1 MKAKLIVLLMVVAS
15 APTLAV
21 PPTIHVTWDET
32 PAPESPDDYE
42 ITTTDADFPDVEL
55 RTGSLTWRI
64 WSTDTDNA
72 GGVGD
77 IGVISSPHPQNFA
90 VAILDP
96 SDGAGAR
103 DVTAIRLAPSSAG
116 NYSNVTGHPVVGSVI
131 SGTLMDELV
140 VQADGSGT
148 GGEVALSIGSG
159 PVTANMT
166 IHKLNYFGTSGVVS
180 GTIDVDVLA
189 GLATFSIF
197 TGTLNI
203 GATTGDGAIV
213 RIFDPTPGAVTI
225 SEMGS
230 GFRAFI
236 AGGVAQSG
244 VLTFG
249 DFVGLAV
256 VEIGQGIA
264 GGSEVAGHLHFLDGI
279 PQGVDVTVASEL
291 TSTGVIELFAQPMLG
306 ILKVDGGSG
315 TVWGGSVNGLVAFG
329 FETGNDTGFA
339 GAAQFTTL
347 KAGGTIAIAGDLDG
361 SVLLTETNAGELT
374 VSGDLSASGEIEV
387 YESLIGSISV
397 LGDAV
402 GEITFGDGGAGSV
415 SVDGHISG
423 PLLIEGSTQV
433 NITADADTDG
443 VGDITGDVLCLGAFD
458 GGICGANIPPGGPLP
473 ANISLAPG
481 PNATICGEPSC
492 LCNAPGCGTVDCNSN
507 QTRDECDIAE
517 GTSQDCNV
525 NMLPDECEPG
535 SPFPAGLISCG
546 PMFGQSLWR
555 TQNNVMRLT
564 FACDITGPG
573 SGDVL
578 VQELLSSGAFG
589 SDLSGDFTFTV
600 EETASGKP
608 RILKINAEPDA
619 TLSHQI
625 WYGVRNTGAWG
636 AAGPFEV
643 HYVNLIGDATNDNLV
658 QYSDLSLINSEVRA
672 SPVATN
678 GKTSTAIATCSAAT
692 S

>member
-1 MKAKLIVLLMVVAS
+1 
-15 APTLAV
+15 
-21 PPTIHVTWDET
+21 
-32 PAPESPDDYE
+32 
-42 ITTTDADFPDVEL
+42 
-55 RTGSLTWRI
+55 
-64 WSTDTDNA
+64 
-72 GGVGD
+72 
-77 IGVISSPHPQNFA
+77 
-90 VAILDP
+90 
-96 SDGAGAR
+96 
-103 DVTAIRLAPSSAG
+103 
-116 NYSNVTGHPVVGSVI
+116 
-131 SGTLMDELV
+131 
-140 VQADGSGT
+140 
-148 GGEVALSIGSG
+148 
-159 PVTANMT
+159 
-166 IHKLNYFGTSGVVS
+166 
-180 GTIDVDVLA
+180 
-189 GLATFSIF
+189 
-197 TGTLNI
+197 
-203 GATTGDGAIV
+203 
-213 RIFDPTPGAVTI
+213 
-225 SEMGS
+225 
-230 GFRAFI
+230 
-236 AGGVAQSG
+236 
-244 VLTFG
+244 
-249 DFVGLAV
+249 
-256 VEIGQGIA
+256 
-264 GGSEVAGHLHFLDGI
+264 
-279 PQGVDVTVASEL
+279 
-291 TSTGVIELFAQPMLG
+291 
-306 ILKVDGGSG
+306 
-315 TVWGGSVNGLVAFG
+315 
-329 FETGNDTGFA
+329 
-339 GAAQFTTL
+339 
-347 KAGGTIAIAGDLDG
+347 
-361 SVLLTETNAGELT
+361 